1 MAILDEKKLT
11 QQDVDSINEVMKQ
24 AEYST
29 LKKAIAKLLGDNAD
43 KEMVEKKF
51 QAIRKKLSRNS
62 ETNLYEFKNGKSVKA
77 QNSKPKQQTEEQQ
90 VQKAEEKVAKK
101 EEVKKET
108 SIVTS
113 KKPRKTKKEIEAER
127 LKAEREENIKI
138 NPLRLFSRT
147 GHEIT
152 DKLFYSSKDEC
163 AGTGVYLL
171 PTIVKEFSAV
181 EEAFNHIYNYR
192 LVDAAIQ
199 LTHSYNCYLME
210 SNVFMD
216 FMKTLNK
223 DKLTLKHEETRRKE
237 IMAEY
242 NRRLEEYKQRKENG
256 EEVGEEPKEPKF
268 APLKKQLNLKLSQTA
283 ISDLDTLC
291 NQFSMFTKSEVINL
305 CMFALSES
313 AKTTFLK
320 EEKED

>member
-1 MAILDEKKLT
+1 MNVRELAFTYYLPLSKSS
-11 QQDVDSINEVMKQ
+11 VRW
-24 AEYST
+24 
-29 LKKAIAKLLGDNAD
+29 
-43 KEMVEKKF
+43 
-51 QAIRKKLSRNS
+51 RKHLI
-62 ETNLYEFKNGKSVKA
+62 TF
-77 QNSKPKQQTEEQQ
+77 T
-90 VQKAEEKVAKK
+90 
-101 EEVKKET
+101 T
-108 SIVTS
+108 
-113 KKPRKTKKEIEAER
+113 
-127 LKAEREENIKI
+127 IK
-138 NPLRLFSRT
+138 
-147 GHEIT
+147 
-152 DKLFYSSKDEC
+152 
-163 AGTGVYLL
+163 
-171 PTIVKEFSAV
+171 
-181 EEAFNHIYNYR
+181 

>member
-43 KEMVEKKF
+43 KEVVEKKF

-62 ETNLYEFKNGKSVKA
+62 ETNLYEFKNGKSAKA
-77 QNSKPKQQTEEQQ
+77 QNSKPKQQVEKQQ
-90 VQKAEEKVAKK
+90 VEETVAKK
-101 EEVKKET
+101 EEIKKET
-108 SIVTS
+108 N

-127 LKAEREENIKI
+127 KQKEREENIKI
-138 NPLRLFSRT
+138 NPLRLFSPT

-237 IMAEY
+237 VMAEY
-242 NRRLEEYKQRKENG
+242 NQQLEEYKQRKENG
-256 EEVGEEPKEPKF
+256 EEPKEPKF
-268 APLKKQLNLKLSQTA
+268 SPLKKQLNLKLSQTA
-283 ISDLDTLC
+283 ISDLNILC
-291 NQFSMFTKSEVINL
+291 DKFSMFTKSEVINL

>member
-29 LKKAIAKLLGDNAD
+29 L
-43 KEMVEKKF
+43 
-51 QAIRKKLSRNS
+51 KKLSRNS

-108 SIVTS
+108 SVVTS

-152 DKLFYSSKDEC
+152 DKLFYSSRMNVREL
-163 AGTGVYLL
+163 AFTYYLPL
-171 PTIVKEFSAV
+171 SKSSVRWRKHLITFTTI
-181 EEAFNHIYNYR
+181 
-192 LVDAAIQ
+192 D
-199 LTHSYNCYLME
+199 
-210 SNVFMD
+210 
-216 FMKTLNK
+216 
-223 DKLTLKHEETRRKE
+223 
-237 IMAEY
+237 
-242 NRRLEEYKQRKENG
+242 
-256 EEVGEEPKEPKF
+256 
-268 APLKKQLNLKLSQTA
+268 
-283 ISDLDTLC
+283 
-291 NQFSMFTKSEVINL
+291 
-305 CMFALSES
+305 
-313 AKTTFLK
+313 
-320 EEKED
+320 